1 MSCKMPVIW
10 FETLMKSEIPDE
22 ELEEDDEAEEEDYD
36 EEEEAPPARF
46 YK

>member
-10 FETLMKSEIPDE
+10 FETVMKADIPDE
-22 ELEEDDEAEEEDYD
+22 ELEEDDDNDEEDD
-36 EEEEAPPARF
+36 EDEEAPQLKF